1 MISVPCHMSLV
12 RLYSL
17 LVFQHT
23 RVDCQLS
30 IFECSCFCYSFPL
43 FHSLAHNLGL
53 NHAAYNG
60 DPYGD
65 HTGYMAATG
74 GSDTPTGPRL
84 CFNGYNHFQLKWFQ
98 GSTMSYHPS
107 SDSGRRVKLTSIVD
121 AKQASA
127 SKPVIIEIAGKK
139 LYLQYNEKR
148 SFNDGVELMA
158 NKVTIVHLA
167 DETSKKT
174 DLKAGLDVGQS
185 YSYSDVKIQVCERIS
200 TGGAHSM
207 IVGIG
212 LSATS
217 NICGLPLYTGTNAP
231 VNKPPAKKP
240 QTPPS
245 SGPPKR
251 NCTNSANKAI
261 AYRFV
266 NSDVA
271 NTCKNIPVAQRSLI
285 CKKQNVANGN
295 KFERIFEVCGNECH
309 MDSGCG
315 KRVDHFDDK
324 PRTCAQEG
332 RARVT
337 FKLGN
342 AIQNRKCQ
350 YIANQGLQADVCNLP
365 VIHGIFEKQNLRVKN
380 VCEAACHQYAKCTP
394 PAP

>member
-1 MISVPCHMSLV
+1 
-12 RLYSL
+12 
-17 LVFQHT
+17 
-23 RVDCQLS
+23 
-30 IFECSCFCYSFPL
+30 
-43 FHSLAHNLGL
+43 L

-65 HTGYMAATG
+65 STGYMAATG
-74 GSDTPTGPRL
+74 GSDLSTAPRL

-98 GSTMSYHPS
+98 ESTMSYHPA

-127 SKPVIIEIAGKK
+127 SQPVIIEIAGKK

-148 SFNDGVELMA
+148 GFNDGVELMS

-200 TGGAHSM
+200 TGAAHSM

-217 NICGLPLYTGTNAP
+217 NVCGLPLYAGAKAP
-231 VNKPPAKKP
+231 VKKPPAKRPQKP
-240 QTPPS
+240 DRKPAAPTPPS

-251 NCTNSANKAI
+251 SCTNSANKEV
-261 AYRFV
+261 AYRIV
-266 NSDVA
+266 DNDTTK
-271 NTCKNIPVAQRSLI
+271 TCKNIPVAQRSNI
-285 CKKQNVANGN
+285 CKKQNVANSN
-295 KFERIFEVCGNECH
+295 KFERIFEVCGNECD
-309 MDSGCG
+309 MYSGCG

-337 FKLGN
+337 FKLAN
-342 AIQNRKCQ
+342 VIQNRKCQ
-350 YIANQGLQADVCNLP
+350 YIANQGMQADACDLP

-394 PAP
+394 PPP